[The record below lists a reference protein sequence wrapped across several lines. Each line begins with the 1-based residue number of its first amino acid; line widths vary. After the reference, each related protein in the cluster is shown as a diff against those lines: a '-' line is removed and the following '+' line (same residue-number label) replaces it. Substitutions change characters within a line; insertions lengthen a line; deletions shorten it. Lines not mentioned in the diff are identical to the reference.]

1 MSAHGTENS
10 FASPERQRIFTWIV
24 VGLCI
29 VYVARLGYLQIVQGS
44 LYRTRAEGQAIKQLK
59 VEPFRGT
66 LYDRDGR
73 AIVRNAPGFSITITP
88 YECTPESITQLASIL
103 DVPDSVIAA
112 EVRTA
117 ARYNRFAAAK
127 LAVGRDV
134 DVRTVSLIE
143 ERSRDLPG
151 VDVIVDPKRLYDF
164 EGNGAHLLGYTRE
177 VDQAQLQRLGNYYVP
192 GDITGQTGLEKAYE
206 AVIRGRKGYSF
217 ISVNKTGQRVESFN
231 NGKSDIAPIEGNDLY
246 LGIHTGMQEL
256 GERLLAGRR
265 GGIVALDPNNGEI
278 MTFVSKPDY
287 DLRTMSGRGS
297 RAYFN
302 KLWNDPE
309 KPLFN
314 RASMPSYPPG
324 STWKMLVALGCLQ
337 EGLIT
342 EKTALYCAGAFTY
355 GNRSMA
361 CHGAHG
367 ATALAKAIQVSCNS
381 YFAQCGMKL
390 KAEGMHKY
398 GKMFRFGMK
407 TMADITEESRGLLPS
422 RPYMDRRYG
431 KRGWTEY
438 AFANW
443 GIGQGEVTV
452 TPLQM
457 AMYTAALANGGTLYQ
472 PHAARAVYD
481 KVLKR
486 KENFSYA
493 SYKVPIDA
501 KYFESIREA
510 MYMVVNVPG
519 GTASNGKV
527 NGVEVCGKTGTAQ
540 NPHGQDHS
548 WFVCFAPRERP
559 VIAMCVMVENAGFGA
574 TVAVPI
580 AQKLL
585 DLYFNRQWPADTPRD
600 TMRSSQDSAALV
612 RTQQTPSSEPTI
624 RGPFGIEAPKR
635 AKPQAT
641 GVISAVR

>member
-1 MSAHGTENS
+1 MSAIREDST

-24 VGLCI
+24 LALCA
-29 VYVARLGYLQIVQGS
+29 VYVGRLAYLQIIQGS
-44 LYRTRAEGQAIKQLK
+44 EYRSKAEGQAIKQIK

-73 AIVRNAPGFSITITP
+73 AIVRNAPGFSVTVTP
-88 YECTPESITQLASIL
+88 YECTTSSIAELAEVL
-103 DVPDSVIAA
+103 GVPDSVIAA

-117 ARYNRFAAAK
+117 ARYNKFAAAK
-127 LAVGRDV
+127 LSVGRDV
-134 DVRTVSLIE
+134 DMRVVSLIE
-143 ERSRDLPG
+143 ERRNELSG

-164 EGNGAHLLGYTRE
+164 EGNAAHLLGYTRE
-177 VDQAQLQRLGNYYVP
+177 VDQGQLKRLGNYYVP
-192 GDITGQTGLEKAYE
+192 GDVTGQTGLEKAYE
-206 AVIRGRKGYSF
+206 PVIRGRKGYSF

-231 NGKSDIAPIEGNDLY
+231 NGKSDVAPVEGNDLY

-256 GERLLAGRR
+256 GEKLLAGRR

-278 MTFVSKPDY
+278 MAFVSKPDY
-287 DLRTMSGRGS
+287 NLRSLSGRGS

-302 KLWNDPE
+302 SLWNDPE

-367 ATALAKAIQVSCNS
+367 GTTLAKAIQVSCNS

-398 GKMFRFGMK
+398 GTMFRFGMK
-407 TMADITEESRGLLPS
+407 TMADITEESKGLLPS
-422 RPYMDRRYG
+422 RAYMDRRYG

-493 SYKVPIDA
+493 SFKVPIDA
-501 KYFESIREA
+501 KYFAMIRDA

-519 GTASNGKV
+519 GTAGNGKV
-527 NGVEVCGKTGTAQ
+527 AGVDVCGKTGTAQ

-548 WFVCFAPRERP
+548 WFVCFAPRDRP
-559 VIAMCVMVENAGFGA
+559 TVAMCVMVENAGFGA

-585 DLYFNRQWPADTPRD
+585 DLYFNKTWPADVLRD
-600 TMRSSQDSAALV
+600 STRTSQDSASNL
-612 RTQQTPSSEPTI
+612 TPEPPVEATF
-624 RGPFGIEAPKR
+624 RGPF
-635 AKPQAT
+635 
-641 GVISAVR
+641 AVETPRRVQRMTAVGASVR